1 MQSQNI
7 SKSAHFHIK
16 EKQIS
21 RQLGIFM
28 FLTSLLSCPDVVKC
42 ICLFSEKC
50 PTHLSDCHL
59 IPVSPSKHRDRL
71 SHLGKVLTIQMW
83 IPKFSLQDPY
93 NPSTSRQKH
102 AGSWGSAAS
111 QPKLVC
117 EPSAS
122 ERPCLKKIQ
131 GGQFLRNNKVEFR
144 PPHAHAHTHA
154 LAPVHMCAHVCARV
168 CALIQSTTTKTFNP
182 LSPMSPFSKS
192 TSNEDLLC
200 PSPALSHHSDCPTV
214 LLLSAANFLMVY
226 LLLGVQYVLSP

>member
-1 MQSQNI
+1 
-7 SKSAHFHIK
+7 
-16 EKQIS
+16 
-21 RQLGIFM
+21 M
-28 FLTSLLSCPDVVKC
+28 FLTSLPSCPDVVKC

-50 PTHLSDCHL
+50 PTHLSDGHL

-83 IPKFSLQDPY
+83 IPKFSLQDPW

-131 GGQFLRNNKVEFR
+131 GGQFLRNNTR
-144 PPHAHAHTHA
+144 LSLDLHMHTHT
-154 LAPVHMCAHVCARV
+154 HMHLHLYICVHVCV
-168 CALIQSTTTKTFNP
+168 HSYNPPPQKPLTLFLQCLLSQNQPQMKTSHVHLLHCPTIVTVP
-182 LSPMSPFSKS
+182 LSSYYQQPTSWWSTFSWVSSMS
-192 TSNEDLLC
+192 
-200 PSPALSHHSDCPTV
+200 
-214 LLLSAANFLMVY
+214 
-226 LLLGVQYVLSP
+226 